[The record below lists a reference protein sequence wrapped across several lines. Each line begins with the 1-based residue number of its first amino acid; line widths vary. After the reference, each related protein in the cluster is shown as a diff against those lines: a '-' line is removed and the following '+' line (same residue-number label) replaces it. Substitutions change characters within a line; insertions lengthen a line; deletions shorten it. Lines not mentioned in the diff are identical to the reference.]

1 MILRAQ
7 SRPAR
12 SVSDGQRAAPLG
24 SAEGEASGLRPAHR
38 PAGRFAAIPRDLR
51 GLIVSNWTWEP
62 DVIHPVRTS
71 SKGRCA
77 QKTPC
82 SITCPCVSLALPR
95 PAAADEQT
103 HQGKRTPGRREEEAA
118 ASGSAEKR
126 LFPHLPMHS
135 KQHPRAAASGLHLPK
150 LIPVR
155 HVTGAQEIA
164 AHPPVRRHWH
174 SRSS

>member
-1 MILRAQ
+1 MTLQ
-7 SRPAR
+7 W
-12 SVSDGQRAAPLG
+12 
-24 SAEGEASGLRPAHR
+24 AHR
-38 PAGRFAAIPRDLR
+38 QQLDVGAGRSTPVQNIEQGTLR
-51 GLIVSNWTWEP
+51 SEDPLLDNL
-62 DVIHPVRTS
+62 PVR
-71 SKGRCA
+71 
-77 QKTPC
+77 
-82 SITCPCVSLALPR
+82 SLALPR

-126 LFPHLPMHS
+126 LFPHLPMRS
-135 KQHPRAAASGLHLPK
+135 KQHPKAAVSGLHFPK

-174 SRSS
+174 SRSP